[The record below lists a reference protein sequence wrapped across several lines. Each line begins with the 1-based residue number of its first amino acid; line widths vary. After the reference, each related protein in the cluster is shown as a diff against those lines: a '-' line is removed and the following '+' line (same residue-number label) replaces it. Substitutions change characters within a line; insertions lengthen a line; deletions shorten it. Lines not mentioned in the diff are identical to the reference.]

1 MFLGLVFQTIT
12 NNCKQFM
19 FLCLVYHTIANNFSR
34 NMSVMLH
41 WQRNKKFGFSLKKV
55 GARQVEDLTMCETHC
70 AVHGGAVGG
79 TV

>member
-41 WQRNKKFGFSLKKV
+41 WQRNKKFVLWGEKMPLGDVSKWLIIESPFFS
-55 GARQVEDLTMCETHC
+55 
-70 AVHGGAVGG
+70 
-79 TV
+79 